1 MNEYLTDF
9 QICFLIFCFTIG
21 YEIITLPK
29 DLVEYMG
36 TSAWIGVI
44 ILTILIGIFAAILV
58 KLNTVFIEK
67 NFYEYAIIL
76 TGKKWAKL
84 IGLIYFLLFMII
96 YANFPKL
103 YANTLKLIVYPRTP
117 LWVFELLLYLLCFY
131 GICKGLKNISRICE
145 VYGLIQLILMTLIL
159 VITLNE
165 GKSVNILPLINFYK
179 PKEFCKGIVYNLI
192 SFVGIEAL
200 CLTTFSK
207 DNKKT
212 LKYTEIIIGIIGII
226 YILTVETCLAVLGA
240 EEVIKYSNVVLTTL
254 RTISIT
260 MLDIIA
266 RLDGMFIFIWNI
278 GFISSALVAAYGSVH
293 FLYFILDK
301 KVAKVKLG
309 LILTLICFLYSFFP
323 IFLMHEK
330 IVVIYTVFVFSLFT
344 TILIPSILFILM
356 KVKRYD
362 KKS

>member
-1 MNEYLTDF
+1 MKEYLTDF
-9 QICFLIFCFTIG
+9 QICFLVFCFTIG

-44 ILTILIGIFAAILV
+44 ILTTLIGIFAVILI
-58 KLNTVFIEK
+58 KLNTVFIGK
-67 NFYEYAIIL
+67 NFYEYSIIL
-76 TGKKWAKL
+76 IGQKWAKL
-84 IGLIYFLLFMII
+84 IGLIYFGLFMII

-103 YANTLKLIVYPRTP
+103 YANTLKLIVYPKTP
-117 LWVFELLLYLLCFY
+117 IWVFELLLYLLCFY
-131 GICKGLKNISRICE
+131 GICKGLKNIARICE
-145 VYGLIQLILMTLIL
+145 VYGVIQLILIILILFITLI
-159 VITLNE
+159 E
-165 GKSVNILPLINFYK
+165 GQSVNVLPLINFYN

-207 DNKKT
+207 KNKKV
-212 LKYTEIIIGIIGII
+212 LKYTTMIITIIGVI
-226 YILTVETCLAVLGA
+226 YILIVETCLAVLGA

-266 RLDGMFIFIWNI
+266 RLDGVFILIWNI
-278 GFISSALVAAYGSVH
+278 GVISSALVVSYGAVH
-293 FLYFILDK
+293 FLYFILNK
-301 KVAKVKLG
+301 KVAKNKLG
-309 LILTLICFLYSFFP
+309 LILTLICFIYSFFP
-323 IFLMHEK
+323 TFLMHEK
-330 IVVIYTVFVFSLFT
+330 IVVMYTIFAFSIFT
-344 TILIPSILFILM
+344 TMLIPITLFILM